1 MYSAAIFTRHFA
13 VLHARD
19 EEVGGSA
26 SEPVRGTGRY
36 MYRIVTAP
44 VWTNSLKCPRTEE
57 AFIGSR
63 AQPETQ

>member
-1 MYSAAIFTRHFA
+1 MCMESKVLAIY
-13 VLHARD
+13 V
-19 EEVGGSA
+19 
-26 SEPVRGTGRY
+26 
-36 MYRIVTAP
+36 MYRIVTVP

>member
-1 MYSAAIFTRHFA
+1 MYIGDARSIIYSYRKSPELFLAGN
-13 VLHARD
+13 VLCA
-19 EEVGGSA
+19 
-26 SEPVRGTGRY
+26 